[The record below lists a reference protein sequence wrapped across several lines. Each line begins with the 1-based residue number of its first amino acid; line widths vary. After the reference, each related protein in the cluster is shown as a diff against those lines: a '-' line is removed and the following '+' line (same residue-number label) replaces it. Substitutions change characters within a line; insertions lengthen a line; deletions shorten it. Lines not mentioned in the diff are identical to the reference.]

1 MLQIFISFLPLFLII
16 SIILLNNILSYE
28 LSEEKIEILNQLINE
43 QMQLARLKTF
53 GLIVTTSKETLY
65 KNIFGQND
73 TITTKS
79 PFIIGS
85 LTKSFTALSLLYLNI
100 SLNQTIDK
108 FSLDDYI
115 DKEKAKNITISE
127 LLNHTSGLDAW
138 SPKIIGEK
146 GNFYY
151 SNFGFALLG
160 KIIEKQSGQKYSEY
174 IKEKIFLPLKMENS
188 HAEFNKD
195 IVNSYDNFLGF
206 PTKFNGLESEIG
218 DGFFVPAGFISSSI
232 EDMGK
237 YIQFYL
243 NPENEEYISKL
254 TEENIEVDYNLNY
267 GMGIY
272 IWHKNN
278 KTIYEHDGE
287 TRSFLSDL
295 FIFPELDMGFFLV
308 TNTRDYFCQQP
319 FYDFVN
325 SIEAFLISDSFF
337 YINDS
342 AFFYTHF
349 TIDLIVIIAIL
360 LPLIYLVITIIRKV
374 KKIKYSWFIEVKG
387 KIIFIIDVL
396 LLVVAPIIIIICF
409 YTVDSDLKYTTVTT
423 RDIRFGIFST
433 LSFALLIFIVKLVY
447 VFIYEKYFKK
457 YDTKDKRVEDL
468 SIDYMNVEE

>member
-1 MLQIFISFLPLFLII
+1 MLQISISFLPLFLII

-237 YIQFYL
+237 YTT
-243 NPENEEYISKL
+243 NNES
-254 TEENIEVDYNLNY
+254 
-267 GMGIY
+267 
-272 IWHKNN
+272 
-278 KTIYEHDGE
+278 
-287 TRSFLSDL
+287 R
-295 FIFPELDMGFFLV
+295 
-308 TNTRDYFCQQP
+308 
-319 FYDFVN
+319 
-325 SIEAFLISDSFF
+325 AF
-337 YINDS
+337 
-342 AFFYTHF
+342 
-349 TIDLIVIIAIL
+349 
-360 LPLIYLVITIIRKV
+360 
-374 KKIKYSWFIEVKG
+374 
-387 KIIFIIDVL
+387 
-396 LLVVAPIIIIICF
+396 
-409 YTVDSDLKYTTVTT
+409 
-423 RDIRFGIFST
+423 
-433 LSFALLIFIVKLVY
+433 
-447 VFIYEKYFKK
+447 
-457 YDTKDKRVEDL
+457 
-468 SIDYMNVEE
+468 